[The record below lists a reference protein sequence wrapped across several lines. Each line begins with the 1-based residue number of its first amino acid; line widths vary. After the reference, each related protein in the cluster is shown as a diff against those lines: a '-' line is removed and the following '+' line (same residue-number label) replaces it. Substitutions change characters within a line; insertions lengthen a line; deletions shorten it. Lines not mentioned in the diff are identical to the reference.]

1 DETGQFVYTVSVTV
15 LPGEAVTANNSR
27 SFVLKVIRDRMR
39 VLLVVG
45 RPSWD
50 ERFLRG
56 LLKQDP
62 NVDLVS
68 FFILRSSTNN
78 TKAGEN
84 ELSLIPFPVREIFHD
99 QLKTFDVVIFQNF
112 AHRDR
117 AYASQVDQFLPD
129 IRDYVLEGGAFAMIG
144 GENSFG
150 DGHYND
156 TELADIL

>member
-1 DETGQFVYTVSVTV
+1 DQTGQFVYTVSVPV

-68 FFILRSSTNN
+68 FFILRSSTSQ
-78 TKAGEN
+78 TKANEN
-84 ELSLIPFPVREIFHD
+84 ELSLIPFPVREIF
-99 QLKTFDVVIFQNF
+99 DVVIFQNF
-112 AHRDR
+112 AHKDR
-117 AYASQVDQFLPD
+117 AYANQVDSFLPD